1 MVQTIKVSPA
11 ETDESPLGASNESI
25 GEQQSNSPSEKS
37 DTQSEEKKSKT
48 KQYILF
54 ALVIFNTITCIALII
69 TLPIVLTDSSP
80 TDEESL
86 STVIPDYTTP
96 TPENAVLVL
105 HSERYSE
112 RNDRKSNPIPFVLDF
127 DGKI

>member
-11 ETDESPLGASNESI
+11 EETGESPLKTSNKLFE
-25 GEQQSNSPSEKS
+25 EQQSNIPSEKPDS
-37 DTQSEEKKSKT
+37 QSEETTSKT

-54 ALVIFNTITCIALII
+54 ALIIFNTITCIALII

-80 TDEESL
+80 ADEESFT
-86 STVIPDYTTP
+86 TVIPDYTTP

-105 HSERYSE
+105 KIERW
-112 RNDRKSNPIPFVLDF
+112 DRKSDPIPFILDF
-127 DGKI
+127 DGKIQL